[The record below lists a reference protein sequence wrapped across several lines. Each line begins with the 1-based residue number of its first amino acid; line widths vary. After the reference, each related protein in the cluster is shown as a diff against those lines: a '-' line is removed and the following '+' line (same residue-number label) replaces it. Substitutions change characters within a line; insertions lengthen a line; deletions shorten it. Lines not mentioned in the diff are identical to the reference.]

1 VPESGVCLPQQ
12 PFRAELPSHSEVK
25 ELNREQGLR
34 LRARELGYV
43 LRKSWTDGS
52 VYRDGV

>member
-12 PFRAELPSHSEVK
+12 PFRAELPSHS